1 MKHAY
6 FARAVLRCAGALG
19 VSVLALLTAAVTAP
33 TASAD
38 PTGGVGVS
46 EGTIQTEETNCF
58 ETGDRRPVLFT
69 EVDAY
74 VPDRYAVVSMMA
86 PPPPAW
92 LGDANARVGS
102 VGFQDYVCEG
112 LSVNGHAARPTIV
125 SLGVVAVR
133 RDGVPATY
141 ILWVGT
147 DNPLLFARLQQL
159 GVETF
164 FIPQSTYTDA
174 ENLLGQ
180 REIMVEYVSRGPGGL
195 DYTRN
200 LVVTS
205 EPALDPVPSTGTFY
219 HLGSRGEV
227 RFSYANLA
235 DGAARASICFDV
247 GDESIPL
254 DHGIT
259 DFCFPAPR
267 TFIRGSWTGNI
278 QLIP

>member
-1 MKHAY
+1 
-6 FARAVLRCAGALG
+6 VI
-19 VSVLALLTAAVTAP
+19 AP

-38 PTGGVGVS
+38 PAEGVGVS
-46 EGTIQTEETNCF
+46 EGTIRTEETNCF
-58 ETGDRRPVLFT
+58 ETGDRRPVLFA

-74 VPDRYAVVSMMA
+74 VPDRYTVTPAVA

-92 LGDANARVGS
+92 TGAPGAIVGT
-102 VGFQDYVCEG
+102 VGFQDYVCEK

-125 SLGVVAVR
+125 SLGVVGVR
-133 RDGVPATY
+133 RDGVSATY

-147 DNPLLFARLQQL
+147 DNPLLFARLHQL

-164 FIPQSTYTDA
+164 FIPQSAYT
-174 ENLLGQ
+174 ETKNLLGQ
-180 REIMVEYVSRGPGGL
+180 REITVEYVARGPGGL

-205 EPALDPVPSTGTFY
+205 APALAPVPSTGTFY

-227 RFSYANLA
+227 RFSYANLV

-247 GDESIPL
+247 ADDSLPL
-254 DHGIT
+254 DYGIT
-259 DFCFPAPR
+259 DFCFPALR
-267 TFIRGSWTGNI
+267 TFIRGSWTGTI
-278 QLIP
+278 ELIS